1 MAMDWSV
8 FEEAFEA
15 RPPFLED
22 LFVGASDEEAGS
34 SSSEDLLTQLGAT
47 PAAGREDLLVSFLQ
61 GEVQA
66 VLRLP
71 SEPASTVGFFD
82 LGMDS
87 LMAVELR
94 NRLNRAFADTYSA
107 PNTLVFDYPT
117 IADLARHLVDALG
130 EPEAAPKA
138 APATSPAPAPV
149 AKPAPTPETMPA
161 PAPKISPV
169 RAPEPS
175 PVPAPQSPAPQ
186 PAEGRRDDGIAIVGM
201 ACRFPGAPDLA
212 AFWRQLETGGDA
224 VTNGRQD
231 NGSWTGVVGDPAV
244 EDDIWGRGGFVD
256 GIDRFDAG
264 FFGMT
269 PIGARTTDPQQRLL
283 LETSWR
289 ALEDA
294 GIDPEGLKGSR
305 TGVYAGIAPSEYRD
319 LMTAG
324 GDGSNYLG
332 PANGTYVGTASS
344 MAVGGVAF
352 RLGLMGPAMPVMLNC
367 AASLVTMQQAV
378 AGLRDGA
385 VDLALVGGVSAVL
398 SPGLTREMAAL
409 GMLSQQGRCR
419 TFDAAADGFVRSE
432 GCGMVVLKRLAE
444 AEADGDRIWA
454 VVRGAAVNQNGAA
467 AGPTVPNGPAQERV
481 IEDALAQAGVRP
493 SDVDYLEAHGGASEL
508 GDPIEV
514 QAAAAVYGRERDGE
528 RPLLIGSVKTNL
540 GHLESAAGVAALIKV
555 VLAMRH
561 GLIPKHLHFDDPNPH
576 VDWDRLPVRVAS
588 EATDWPSTPDRMP
601 LAGVSAFGISGTNAH
616 VVVEGYGNPGDGP
629 PGPEGVP
636 LPVDVPLPGA
646 AAAAPRPN
654 DGLAARGTRL
664 LPLSGKSAESLRK
677 LAERYLVWLDERE
690 PSLAGDGAA
699 SGPALSDMAWTAG
712 IGRSHFP
719 HRAAVPFEDCES
731 LREGLRALAAADG
744 DTGPVTPAKT
754 AFAYAGLGDGGTG
767 MAEALYGSEP
777 AVRTVLDRCEE
788 VFGEIRGASL
798 LDALFGREGSAGDP
812 DDPEWA
818 GPAAYAFECALTALW
833 SSVGVRPG
841 AALGLG
847 AGALAAAQ
855 AAGVFS
861 LKDGLRL
868 AATLDD
874 PGASPDDIALGE
886 PTLTLVDAVSG
897 RAVSPEDVRD
907 AAYWRRQAAGG
918 ADSVEGCA
926 ATLAAA
932 GVGAVIEIGSDTALG
947 TKLAAAWP
955 DTAGNAAPAV
965 LSSFRR
971 PPDGEAT
978 PDAGPNGGGFVD
990 AVAGAYEA
998 GLAVSFAGL
1007 FAGETRR
1014 RVSLPDYPFER
1025 TRYWI

>member
-1 MAMDWSV
+1 M
-8 FEEAFEA
+8 
-15 RPPFLED
+15 
-22 LFVGASDEEAGS
+22 
-34 SSSEDLLTQLGAT
+34 
-47 PAAGREDLLVSFLQ
+47 
-61 GEVQA
+61 
-66 VLRLP
+66 
-71 SEPASTVGFFD
+71 
-82 LGMDS
+82 
-87 LMAVELR
+87 
-94 NRLNRAFADTYSA
+94 
-107 PNTLVFDYPT
+107 
-117 IADLARHLVDALG
+117 
-130 EPEAAPKA
+130 
-138 APATSPAPAPV
+138 
-149 AKPAPTPETMPA
+149 
-161 PAPKISPV
+161 
-169 RAPEPS
+169 
-175 PVPAPQSPAPQ
+175 
-186 PAEGRRDDGIAIVGM
+186 
-201 ACRFPGAPDLA
+201 
-212 AFWRQLETGGDA
+212 
-224 VTNGRQD
+224 
-231 NGSWTGVVGDPAV
+231 
-244 EDDIWGRGGFVD
+244 
-256 GIDRFDAG
+256 
-264 FFGMT
+264 
-269 PIGARTTDPQQRLL
+269 
-283 LETSWR
+283 
-289 ALEDA
+289 
-294 GIDPEGLKGSR
+294 
-305 TGVYAGIAPSEYRD
+305 
-319 LMTAG
+319 
-324 GDGSNYLG
+324 
-332 PANGTYVGTASS
+332 
-344 MAVGGVAF
+344 
-352 RLGLMGPAMPVMLNC
+352 
-367 AASLVTMQQAV
+367 
-378 AGLRDGA
+378 
-385 VDLALVGGVSAVL
+385 DLALVGGVSAVL

-467 AGPTVPNGPAQERV
+467 AGPTVPNGPAQEQV
-481 IEDALAQAGVRP
+481 IEDALAQAGIRP

-561 GLIPKHLHFDDPNPH
+561 GLIPKHLHFDDPNPY

-588 EATDWPSTPDRMP
+588 EATDWPSAPDRPP

-616 VVVEGYGNPGDGP
+616 VVVEGYGDPGDGP

-636 LPVDVPLPGA
+636 LPVGVPLPGA
-646 AAAAPRPN
+646 AAAAQP
-654 DGLAARGTRL
+654 GEALAARETRL
-664 LPLSGKSAESLRK
+664 LPLSGKSAQSLRK
-677 LAERYLVWLDERE
+677 LAERYLAWLDERE
-690 PSLAGDGAA
+690 SALAGNGAA

-719 HRAAVPFEDCES
+719 HRAAVPFEDSGS

-744 DTGPVTPAKT
+744 DSGPVTPAKT
-754 AFAYAGLGDGGTG
+754 AFAYAGLGNGPAG
-767 MAEALYGSEP
+767 MAKALYASEP

-798 LDALFGREGSAGDP
+798 LDALFGREGFAGDP
-812 DDPEWA
+812 SDPEWA
-818 GPAAYAFECALTALW
+818 RPAAYAFECALTALW

-861 LKDGLRL
+861 LEDGLRV
-868 AATLDD
+868 AATLGD
-874 PGASPDDIALGE
+874 PGAAGDDIAPGE
-886 PTLTLVDAVSG
+886 PTLTLVDAASG
-897 RAVSPEDVRD
+897 LAVSPEDVRD

-918 ADSVEGCA
+918 AESVEGCA

-932 GVGAVIEIGSDTALG
+932 GIGTVIEIGPDTALG
-947 TKLAAAWP
+947 TKLTAAWP
-955 DTAGNAAPAV
+955 DAAGNAAAPVV
-965 LSSFRR
+965 LSSLGR
-971 PPDGEAT
+971 PPGGEAA
-978 PDAGPNGGGFVD
+978 PDARPNGGFAG